1 MTQFPMSAK
10 LQAVL
15 VNNHAVT
22 SHYALRLAC
31 QEHFEKWLKAEDHS
45 QRSNYLGF
53 RCLLE
58 ALENVASVKKVRRRA
73 MRKTQMDTFEDFLGH
88 VMDRFEFVAAAAEAA
103 AADGSEADIRGQVH
117 KLYMKHQP
125 DFGTLELVVG
135 LQAFLQELLEY
146 LVLFDRIFYLSEN
159 GLCSEM
165 VRLFD
170 PLVSPRCYALLC
182 QKTETKVDSDF

>member
-10 LQAVL
+10 LKDML
-15 VNNHAVT
+15 VNNHEVT

-31 QEHFEKWLKAEDHS
+31 QEHFEKWLNAEDHS

-58 ALENVASVKKVRRRA
+58 ALENVASVKKVKRRA
-73 MRKTQMDTFEDFLGH
+73 MRKSQMDTFEDFLEH
-88 VMDRFEFVAAAAEAA
+88 VMDRFEFVAAAA

-146 LVLFDRIFYLSEN
+146 LVLFDRVFYLSEN

-182 QKTETKVDSDF
+182 QKTETKVDRDF